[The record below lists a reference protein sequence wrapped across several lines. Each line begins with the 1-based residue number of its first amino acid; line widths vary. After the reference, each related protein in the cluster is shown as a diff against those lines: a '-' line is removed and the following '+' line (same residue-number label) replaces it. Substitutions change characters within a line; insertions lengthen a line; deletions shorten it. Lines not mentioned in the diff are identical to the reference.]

1 MNCYASKIYSAAKLL
16 TVVSAFTAFTAHG
29 QQGVLEFHGVV
40 TSPGCNLKLQNVA
53 SLSQQAHIN
62 GQACGLTSD
71 ARNPLS
77 QLNIARIREE
87 TLVSANGADSNK
99 RLVVLTYH

>member
-53 SLSQQAHIN
+53 ILSQQAHIN
-62 GQACGLTSD
+62 GQTRHHIQSHQCQQ
-71 ARNPLS
+71 R
-77 QLNIARIREE
+77 IAGFR
-87 TLVSANGADSNK
+87 ANVG
-99 RLVVLTYH
+99 